1 MHPLGSRNPNERKKV
16 NVMNADAAMLGPLIP
31 VLILTLLLVGWSL
44 IDIAR
49 RPVQHLPKW
58 AWALLVL
65 VAVPLGAVIYLVIG
79 RSRGQQLRDED
90 LR

>member
-1 MHPLGSRNPNERKKV
+1 MNVV
-16 NVMNADAAMLGPLIP
+16 NFDAALLVPLIP
-31 VLILTLLLVGWSL
+31 VLALTLLLIGWSL

-49 RPVQHLPKW
+49 KPVQHLPKW

-65 VAVPLGAVIYLVIG
+65 VVVPLGAVIYLVIG
-79 RSRGQQLRDED
+79 RTRGQKLRDED

>member
-1 MHPLGSRNPNERKKV
+1 MNLV
-16 NVMNADAAMLGPLIP
+16 NFDAAMLLPLLP
-31 VLILTLLLVGWSL
+31 VLILAALLIGWSL

-49 RPVQHLPKW
+49 KPVQHLPKW

-65 VAVPLGAVIYLVIG
+65 LAIPLGAVIYLVIG
-79 RSRGQQLRDED
+79 RTRGQKLRDED

>member
-1 MHPLGSRNPNERKKV
+1 MLLPL
-16 NVMNADAAMLGPLIP
+16 LP
-31 VLILTLLLVGWSL
+31 VLILAALLIGWSL

-49 RPVQHLPKW
+49 KPVQHLPKW

-65 VAVPLGAVIYLVIG
+65 LAIPLGAVIYLIIG
-79 RSRGQQLRDED
+79 RTRGQKLRDED